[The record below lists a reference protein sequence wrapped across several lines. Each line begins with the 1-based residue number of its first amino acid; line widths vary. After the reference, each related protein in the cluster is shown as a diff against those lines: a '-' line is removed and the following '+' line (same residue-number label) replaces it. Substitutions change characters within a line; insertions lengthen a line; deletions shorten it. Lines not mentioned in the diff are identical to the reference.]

1 MLTVGD
7 FRFLLLRTES
17 NFSAILILDLLTRFE
32 LKITSIEHASSQEN
46 DNFDLQRHF
55 TRENHSHPENC
66 WQFFCCGSIQG
77 WAWDNFSQS
86 KYSWWNNILT
96 ISHIR
101 FGHRSSSLRQDQGSG
116 YDPAIF
122 TSVGTEIE
130 SNPLQVEHYLHS
142 WKPLRIRHRRN
153 EINC

>member
-46 DNFDLQRHF
+46 DNFDLQGHF

-77 WAWDNFSQS
+77 
-86 KYSWWNNILT
+86 
-96 ISHIR
+96 
-101 FGHRSSSLRQDQGSG
+101 
-116 YDPAIF
+116 
-122 TSVGTEIE
+122 
-130 SNPLQVEHYLHS
+130 
-142 WKPLRIRHRRN
+142 
-153 EINC
+153 